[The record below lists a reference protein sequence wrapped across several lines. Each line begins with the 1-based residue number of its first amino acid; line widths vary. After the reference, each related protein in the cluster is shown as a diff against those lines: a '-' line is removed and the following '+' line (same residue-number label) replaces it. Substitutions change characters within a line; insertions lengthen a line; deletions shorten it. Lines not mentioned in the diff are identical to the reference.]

1 MAEEKKEETAT
12 EKYNREKQEKQAE
25 LLKRQNAAKEAIE
38 SRKELYNETKD
49 FMVESSKQINQTY
62 KDAIDSYVPEEGGPS
77 KREYIKAAKEA
88 RDELLAQNE
97 QLVKKE
103 KEELAAFKKEQNDSV
118 KAVKKEISDMFWA
131 KTATDIKE
139 YRKKYD
145 EYVAA
150 GGKRLYLG
158 DMNSVSYLRDNVDLK
173 WNKNLSAGEQWK
185 DFFESIGDNMWKPFS
200 DMGANIRDQII
211 GSIIPKLSFGGGNVL
226 DAASDLKKSFEG
238 GSVSSKLKTGKFD
251 SLSEEETTK
260 REIKRWET
268 KDLKELK
275 FAKMVPSKGPGYS
288 AETKD
293 VLKSKDLFESIAPI
307 VGTLFDNF
315 SYVPLED
322 ESDKKIANF
331 ESTNKNLRDL
341 INSQIEKDLDDTLA
355 FKRLMESDP
364 LLSTH
369 QFNLK
374 IMTKKDFVNN
384 ASNPETA
391 NYKKTKLISYRVKG
405 FTIPE
410 IKRPQVSKPY
420 GTNSLSLMVNR
431 IPKMEYKANLEII
444 CDKELKVLTNL
455 LDITGSAIRE
465 YYSELP
471 EESLYVDNDSTKYTK
486 NECEAIYNLSSIPT
500 GKVFENTGEY
510 FKDSVVFLEV
520 LRGNVLA
527 REAGLYIEDR
537 DENPVD
543 TPVFIFQNFKILSLD
558 YDMAFS
564 ASTTSPK
571 NLILKVE
578 VGWTK
583 MSIRRDSQMK
593 NLLWDLEK
601 ESEAFEKGN
610 WIF

>member
-1 MAEEKKEETAT
+1 MADEKKEETAT

-38 SRKELYNETKD
+38 SRKELYKETTN
-49 FMVESSKQINQTY
+49 FMAESSKQINQTY
-62 KDAIDSYVPEEGGPS
+62 RDSIDSYVPEEGGPS
-77 KREYIKAAKEA
+77 KQEYIKAAREA

-103 KEELAAFKKEQNDSV
+103 KEELEAFKKEQNDSV

-131 KTATDIKE
+131 KTASDIKE

-158 DMNSVSYLRDNVDLK
+158 DMNSVSYLRDNVDLG

-185 DFFESIGDNMWKPFS
+185 DFFESIGDNMWKPFA
-200 DMGANIRDQII
+200 DMGATIRDQII
-211 GSIIPKLSFGGGNVL
+211 GSIIPKLSFGGGDVL
-226 DAASDLKKSFEG
+226 GAASDIKKSFEG
-238 GSVSSKLKTGKFD
+238 GSVSAKLKKFD
-251 SLSEEETTK
+251 SLSWEETSK
-260 REIKRWET
+260 RNAGRWET
-268 KDLKELK
+268 ENLKELK

-315 SYVPLED
+315 SYVPLEA

-331 ESTNKNLRDL
+331 ESSNKNLRNL

-374 IMTKKDFVNN
+374 IMTKKDFIDN
-384 ASNPETA
+384 ASNQEA
-391 NYKKTKLISYRVKG
+391 ADYKKTKLISYRVKG

-455 LDITGSAIRE
+455 LDITGSAFRE

-471 EESLYVDNDSTKYTK
+471 EGNLYVDNDPTKYTK

-537 DENPVD
+537 EENPVD
-543 TPVFIFQNFKILSLD
+543 TPVFVFQNFKILSLD